1 MSAPIS
7 SAPDVQSFLTFQV
20 ARQAFGCG
28 LLRVREILQVAPISP
43 VPSTP
48 ACIRGVMNVR
58 GSVIPVVDL
67 SVKFGRGETQFGQ
80 FTCVIVLEM
89 EIDGEQ
95 TPIGVLADEVNDVI
109 ELATGEIEIPPPF
122 GMGVRIEFVEGLGKV
137 GQQFLPLLD
146 MDRVLST
153 AELLAASEIQPPPED
168 AAGAPPQPRDPDG
181 ATT

>member
-1 MSAPIS
+1 MSAPTVPS
-7 SAPDVQSFLTFQV
+7 PEAQPFLTFQV
-20 ARQAFGCG
+20 ASQEFGCG

-67 SVKFGRGETQFGQ
+67 SVKLGRGEAQFSQ
-80 FTCVIVLEM
+80 FTCVIILEM

-95 TPIGVLADEVNDVI
+95 TPIGVLSDKVNDVI
-109 ELATGEIEIPPPF
+109 ELAPGEIEAPPPF
-122 GMGVRIEFVEGLGKV
+122 GMGVRIEFLEGLGKV
-137 GQQFLPLLD
+137 GQRFVPLLD

-153 AELLAASEIQPPPED
+153 AELLAAAEIES
-168 AAGAPPQPRDPDG
+168 AAEAAAAALPQDTG
-181 ATT
+181 GIST